1 MAEIPG
7 IDLCDCFECP
17 DAGGI
22 SCPDGSWFDAYSDA
36 RSLYLVQAQSVE
48 DELVDSEVTIANYLY
63 KTNGGDCGDWPNV
76 ANPSISDPPFGALP
90 ELGWENNNRCPWDSS
105 GKADIKPFSSSNAN
119 GSAVLNRQ
127 VKVLFDRI
135 RTWLYATP
143 KETVPVFY
151 GRVER
156 KDDLLQLLG
165 AVDITET
172 VTISECYTTPCVPS
186 SVCSGIT
193 IPDRGSDIRNSDINY
208 GCFFLHPERICN
220 HGRTLLKENT
230 ISLADTIKELLVAPY
245 SNYAECCCSVS
256 DPLDRECVSSTYD
269 QGGSNGNPTA
279 PREESPNG
287 CLLYD
292 WAGEGAMDGILLP
305 SCLFPER
312 GASMWNTPSQFPP
325 DYETPP
331 GVPIPSIQDSPC
343 FRTML
348 KASAGLLY
356 GFYVITGKILS
367 ALEALQGP
375 IDNFC
380 NTIILKCNE
389 LLAQASDYENNQ
401 DVEVCPCYVPKIEVI
416 LRVFE
421 EKKKIYQNLY
431 DFIAYIFRKEV
442 VGCVGGIIGPE
453 PRCNAVATGRSSTG
467 IRSPFSARTIGSLTT
482 AKRAI
487 REYVGERDLINIVDN
502 SLRLPDTVYPLDAD
516 AHIDGYVTNRPNS
529 NKNYRYIGFMNEFN
543 VNSQDLNDVQEI
555 QAEERTNITDIFYNW
570 SWSSGEQYPYQ
581 PPGQDS
587 QNFVIP
593 PSEQETN
600 GDLENVITNPGP
612 IKGPFWDGATP
623 FTPNNF
629 NVVVAQSTDSFINAV
644 SQPLEFDFETDT
656 NSLVI
661 YFNESNYHTR
671 ITTEDGNSVGMSNKI
686 YLKHPNEDS
695 SNFIAKVPDKEQG
708 LTIVGLK
715 IKETVNTP
723 TEDSSILSINS
734 TKRGANRIAYEFSGV
749 STSYGISGPTAPDFA
764 PVVFVDHINKTVRY
778 MNNLLL
784 HRYK

>member
-1 MAEIPG
+1 MADIPG
-7 IDLCDCFECP
+7 IDYCDCFECP
-17 DAGGI
+17 DAGGV
-22 SCPDGSWFDAYSDA
+22 SCPEGGWLDAYSDA
-36 RSLYLVQAQSVE
+36 RSLYVVESQNVE

-63 KTNGGDCGDWPNV
+63 KTNGDDCGDWPFTV
-76 ANPSISDPPFGALP
+76 NPGISDPPFGALP
-90 ELGWENNNRCPWDSS
+90 ELGWENNNRCPWDSN
-105 GKADIKPFSSSNAN
+105 GKADIKPFSPLNAN
-119 GSAVLNRQ
+119 GSATLNRQ
-127 VKVLFDRI
+127 VKILFDTI
-135 RTWLYATP
+135 RSWLFATP
-143 KETVPVFY
+143 KESVPVFY
-151 GRVER
+151 GEVQRGT
-156 KDDLLQLLG
+156 KDLGLLG
-165 AVDITET
+165 LTSITET
-172 VTISECYTTPCVPS
+172 VTRSECYTTPCIPS
-186 SVCSGIT
+186 TVCEGISV
-193 IPDRGSDIRNSDINY
+193 PDRGSDIRNSDINY

-220 HGRTLLKENT
+220 HGRTLLKEKT
-230 ISLADTIKELLVAPY
+230 ISLAGSIRELLIAPY
-245 SNYAECCCSVS
+245 SNYAQCCCSVS
-256 DPLDRECVSSTYD
+256 DPSDRECVSSTYD
-269 QGGSNGNPTA
+269 TGGTFGNPNA

-292 WAGEGAMDGILLP
+292 WAGEGAMNGILLP
-305 SCLFPER
+305 SCLFPKL
-312 GASMWNTPSQFPP
+312 GASIWGTPSQFPP

-331 GVPIPSIQDSPC
+331 GGQVPSIQDSPC

-367 ALEALQGP
+367 ALEALQIP

-380 NTIILKCNE
+380 DTIILKCNA
-389 LLAQASDYENNQ
+389 LLEQASDYENNQ
-401 DVEVCPCYVPKIEVI
+401 DVEVCPCYAPKIEAI

-453 PRCNAVATGRSSTG
+453 PRCNAVSTGRLSTG
-467 IRSPFSARTIGSLTT
+467 VQSPFSARTIGSLTT

-516 AHIDGYVTNRPNS
+516 AHIEGYVTNRPNS
-529 NKNYRYIGFMNEFN
+529 NKNYRYVGFMNDFN

-555 QAEERTNITDIFYNW
+555 QTEERTNITDIFYNW
-570 SWSSGEQYPYQ
+570 SWTGGGQYPYQ

-587 QNFVIP
+587 QNFVTP
-593 PSEQETN
+593 ET
-600 GDLENVITNPGP
+600 EEEEVINPGP

-623 FTPNNF
+623 FTPSDF
-629 NVVVAQSTDSFINAV
+629 NILVAQSGDSFINAV
-644 SQPLEFDFETDT
+644 SPPLEFDFEIDT

-671 ITTEDGNSVGMSNKI
+671 ITTEDANSVGMTNKI

-723 TEDSSILSINS
+723 TEDPSILSVNS
-734 TKRGANRIAYEFSGV
+734 SKRGANRIAYEFSGV
-749 STSYGISGPTAPDFA
+749 STSYGISGPTATNFA